1 MEDIRNNKIIWAVL
15 AITLT
20 NIIVFGV
27 GKVMVD
33 KVTDRVI
40 ERLQREYS
48 PSPYSP
54 GFDPDKIN
62 PIDSSLSH
70 GNFFNHMIASKE
82 KSMKNDPNSKVVWRD
97 IWETE
102 RGFSLAQ

>member
-1 MEDIRNNKIIWAVL
+1 MEDIKNNKIIWAVL
-15 AITLT
+15 AVTFL
-20 NIIVFGV
+20 NILVFGI
-27 GKVMVD
+27 GKFMVE

-40 ERLQREYS
+40 EKLQRDYS

-62 PIDSSLSH
+62 PVDSGLSH
-70 GNFFNHMIASKE
+70 GNFLNHMIASNKDDSE
-82 KSMKNDPNSKVVWRD
+82 FENKVTWRS

-102 RGFSLAQ
+102 RGFSLIQ